1 MTPAPRVL
9 IVVTADAARDAV
21 DGPRRDYV
29 VLAAA
34 LSATLLDR
42 TALQRSR
49 TARALGRIAGP
60 NVAQA
65 WLAFRGRWHY
75 DVVITDGEH
84 VGIPLALLLRLTRA
98 PMKHVTIGHRLS
110 SPKKRMFFT
119 VLRADARMD
128 RIIVHSR
135 HQFDF
140 ATNDLG
146 ILPERL
152 TLMPYQ
158 VDTSFW
164 APQPMSVD
172 QGADQ
177 VPLVVSAGLEY
188 RDYATL
194 FRAVAD
200 LPVRV
205 VIGAASPWS
214 RHQADDAPPPPNVE
228 VASFDYQ
235 ALRQLYRRAAL
246 VVVPLIDVD
255 NQAGVT
261 TILEAMAVGKPVVV
275 SQSLGQTD
283 VVEDRRSGSR
293 GMPRIRRTSLLRQV
307 AQEFGVDPEP
317 NGFYVPPSDP
327 TALRRAIAYLLE
339 HPDERIRL
347 GTAGRHAAEEFLTV
361 ELFAARVRAVVL
373 RALDPL
379 PRTSALRRAW
389 FG

>member
-1 MTPAPRVL
+1 MTAPRVL
-9 IVVTADAARDAV
+9 VVVSADAAHDAL

-29 VLAAA
+29 LLAAA

-42 TALQRSR
+42 TALRHSLP
-49 TARALGRIAGP
+49 ARILKRLVGP

-65 WLAFRGRWHY
+65 WLAFRGRWHH

-98 PMKHVTIGHRLS
+98 PIKHVTIGHRLS
-110 SPKKRMFFT
+110 SRKKRVFFT
-119 VLRADARMD
+119 LLRADVRMD
-128 RIIVHSR
+128 GIIIHAR
-135 HQFDF
+135 QQFDY
-140 ATNDLG
+140 ATNELG
-146 ILPERL
+146 IPPERL

-164 APQPMSVD
+164 APQSISDDQAVD
-172 QGADQ
+172 QA
-177 VPLVVSAGLEY
+177 PLVVSAGLEY

-214 RHQADDAPPPPNVE
+214 RHRAEDAPPPPNVE
-228 VASFDYQ
+228 LASFDYL
-235 ALRQLYRRAAL
+235 ALRDLYRRASV
-246 VVVPLIDVD
+246 VVVPLVDVD

-283 VVEDRRSGSR
+283 VIEDRRSGSR
-293 GMPRIRRTSLLRQV
+293 GLPRIRRTSLLRQV
-307 AQEFGVDPEP
+307 AHEFGVDPEP
-317 NGFYVPPSDP
+317 NGFYVPPGDP
-327 TALRRAIAYLLE
+327 AALRRAIDYLLE
-339 HPDERIRL
+339 HREERIRL
-347 GTAGRHAAEEFLTV
+347 GRAGRHAAEEFLTV
-361 ELFAARVRAVVL
+361 ELFAERVRAVVL
-373 RALDPL
+373 RALEQRPG
-379 PRTSALRRAW
+379 TSALRRAW
-389 FG
+389 LG